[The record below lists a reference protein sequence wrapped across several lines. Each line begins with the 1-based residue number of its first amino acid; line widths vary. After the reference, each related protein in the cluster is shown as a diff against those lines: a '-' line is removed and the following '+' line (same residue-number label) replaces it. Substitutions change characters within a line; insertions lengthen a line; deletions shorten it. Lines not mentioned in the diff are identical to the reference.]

1 MGELVKKDI
10 SLPSV
15 ELRPLPVPPAPS
27 NYRRPAIF
35 GIGLILAVF
44 GGVGAWSALASLDSA
59 AIAPGTITVESK
71 RKAVQHME
79 GGIVRQILVEDGA
92 IVRRGETLVRMD
104 DTRVKAQL
112 AILRGQLDAA
122 KALAARLT
130 AERDDAAGIDF
141 PGELLE
147 RAGDANVRQILE
159 GQRILFDARRAS
171 RRGEIEILQ
180 QRVGQLK
187 EEIAGLQR
195 QQRARSEQISL
206 INDELKGL
214 TELFEKGYAPKTR
227 ILALQR
233 EAARLTGERGQDIA
247 QIARAENS
255 IGEAQLRILQI
266 RKDVQE
272 KVAQELRETRD
283 KVYDLEE
290 RLVAAKDQ
298 LDRTEVVS
306 PVDGIVMGKTVFTE
320 GGVVQA
326 GNTMMYVVPNDD
338 RLVIEAQLSVNNI
351 DDVKLGDEVEVR
363 LSGIVQR
370 KVPLLFGKLTY
381 VSPDRQ
387 ADERTGMP
395 FYTARVE
402 VPEHELLKIK
412 DVKLSAGMPAEVFV
426 KTGERTPL
434 DYMLMPLVNSINK
447 SFREQ

>member
-1 MGELVKKDI
+1 VNDIVPRKEL
-10 SLPSV
+10 LPSV
-15 ELRPLPVPPAPS
+15 ELRPLPVPLAPS
-27 NYRRPAIF
+27 NYRRPALF
-35 GIGLILAVF
+35 GIGLIVAVF
-44 GGVGAWSALASLDSA
+44 GGFGAWSALASLDSA
-59 AIAPGTITVESK
+59 AIAPGTIAVESK

-79 GGIVRQILVEDGA
+79 GGIIREILVEDGA
-92 IVRRGETLVRMD
+92 VVRRGETLVRMD

-112 AILRGQLDAA
+112 AILRGQLDAS

-130 AERDDAAGIDF
+130 AERDDAAAIDF
-141 PGELLE
+141 PPDLLQ
-147 RAGDANVRQILE
+147 RGADANVRQIIE
-159 GQRILFDARRAS
+159 GQRILFEARRAS

-195 QQRARSEQISL
+195 QQRARSDQITL

-247 QIARAENS
+247 LIARAENS

-266 RKDVQE
+266 RKDMQE
-272 KVAQELRETRD
+272 KIAQELRETRD

-298 LDRTEVVS
+298 LDRSDVVS
-306 PVDGIVMGKTVFTE
+306 PVDGTVMGKAVFTE

-338 RLVIEAQLSVNNI
+338 RLIIEAQLSVNNI
-351 DDVKLGDEVEVR
+351 DDVKLGDEVEIR

-381 VSPDRQ
+381 ISPDRLT
-387 ADERTGMP
+387 DERTGMP
-395 FYTARVE
+395 YYMARAE

-412 DVKLSAGMPAEVFV
+412 DVKLSAGMPADVFV
-426 KTGERTPL
+426 KTGERTPF
-434 DYMLMPLVNSINK
+434 DYMLSPFLNSMSK